1 DISILPN
8 QNSKWKKRYA
18 KLFRQGNCFL
28 VEGYNMKKSLIK
40 LGCPEEKIIIQHI
53 GVDLEKIKFTPRNV
67 KNNGLVKL
75 LIASSFREKKGIP
88 YAIEAFGRVKESHPE
103 LNLELTIIGDSD
115 GGSEGEK
122 EKKKT
127 AF

>member
-1 DISILPN
+1 
-8 QNSKWKKRYA
+8 
-18 KLFRQGNCFL
+18 
-28 VEGYNMKKSLIK
+28 MKKSLIK

-122 EKKKT
+122 EKKKIFNLINKVT
-127 AF
+127 VQT